1 MKKIILYILLF
12 PFSQFLLAQDD
23 DDSEKALSLKATRSL
38 EIKTD
43 EGTWMSL
50 DVHPNG
56 NKIIFDLLGDIYE
69 LPMEGGKAVRV
80 TKGIAFDSQPKYS
93 PDGNSILFLSD
104 RSGGNNVWILN
115 RKEKDTIQ
123 LTEGNTSKIQ
133 SADWSPDGNYIAVS
147 KGTRNFKLHLY
158 HKDGGGGTQLI
169 SEPERLKISEPSF
182 SSDGRFIWFSQRMGA
197 WQYNAR
203 FPQYQIATYD
213 REDGKKEV
221 MTSRYGSAF
230 SPTLSSDGKWL
241 VYGSR
246 FNDKTG
252 LIKRNLITQDEDW
265 LAYPVQRD
273 EQESIAPLG
282 VLPAMSFTP
291 NNQEVIASYGGKIYR
306 IPIDGGD
313 AINIPFEVD
322 EKIVL
327 GPQLKFDYLVD
338 DSPTFSVNQIRD
350 TQISPDG
357 SMAVFTALNK
367 LYIMNFEDEKPK
379 RLTNFSSTEAMPP
392 WHPNGKEIIFVTWEL
407 NI

>member
-12 PFSQFLLAQDD
+12 PLSQFLLAQED

-213 REDGKKEV
+213 REDGKK
-221 MTSRYGSAF
+221 
-230 SPTLSSDGKWL
+230 
-241 VYGSR
+241 
-246 FNDKTG
+246 
-252 LIKRNLITQDEDW
+252 
-265 LAYPVQRD
+265 
-273 EQESIAPLG
+273 
-282 VLPAMSFTP
+282 
-291 NNQEVIASYGGKIYR
+291 
-306 IPIDGGD
+306 
-313 AINIPFEVD
+313 
-322 EKIVL
+322 
-327 GPQLKFDYLVD
+327 
-338 DSPTFSVNQIRD
+338 
-350 TQISPDG
+350 
-357 SMAVFTALNK
+357 K
-367 LYIMNFEDEKPK
+367 L
-379 RLTNFSSTEAMPP
+379 
-392 WHPNGKEIIFVTWEL
+392 
-407 NI
+407 

>member
-327 GPQLKFDYLVD
+327 GPQL
-338 DSPTFSVNQIRD
+338 
-350 TQISPDG
+350 
-357 SMAVFTALNK
+357 
-367 LYIMNFEDEKPK
+367 
-379 RLTNFSSTEAMPP
+379 
-392 WHPNGKEIIFVTWEL
+392 
-407 NI
+407 